1 MNKWD
6 FLEKGYNFSSYERIL
21 LRNIVCHYSPIHYVT
36 IQIALFLIKSGLGL
50 LEVWFCRTTRLDILK
65 WFGIVIYSV

>member
-21 LRNIVCHYSPIHYVT
+21 LRNIVRHYSPIHYVT
-36 IQIALFLIKSGLGL
+36 IQIACF
-50 LEVWFCRTTRLDILK
+50 
-65 WFGIVIYSV
+65 